1 MFKIQPVRS
10 KELQKN
16 IADSL
21 KCKFHENTYAFFA
34 GELTSDASEIAK
46 IIAMCQF
53 EYTPDYASIKSLAIA
68 DGSEK
73 DEAITILIRTVMNFC
88 YRAGIPVIYFDEES
102 ISEEYLRSIGFRN
115 ENHRWTIN
123 LKKFYVS
130 PCRYNN
136 EEN

>member
-21 KCKFHENTYAFFA
+21 KSKFYENTYAFFA
-34 GELTSDASEIAK
+34 GELTPDASEITK

-53 EYTPDYASIKSLAIA
+53 EYTPDYASIRSLAVA

-73 DEAITILIRTVMNFC
+73 DEAVTILIRTVMNFC
-88 YRAGIPVIYFDEES
+88 YRAGIPFIYFDDEN
-102 ISEEYLRSIGFRN
+102 ISNEYLRSIGFRN
-115 ENHRWTIN
+115 ENHRWSID
-123 LKKFYVS
+123 LKKFYAS
-130 PCRYNN
+130 PCHYNN
-136 EEN
+136 EKN